1 MSNIYTK
8 SNTKHV
14 VVHTVGEKRFS
25 SKTKPG
31 ANTIW
36 SESIGLVSPVFS
48 YLGFEVVGLGVPQQ
62 KIETANTEL
71 LIY

>member
-8 SNTKHV
+8 SNAKHA

-25 SKTKPG
+25 SKTKLG

-62 KIETANTEL
+62 KIETANIEL
-71 LIY
+71 LIS